1 MKSISAPSAPRLGRR
16 RYAAGVTLVEVL
28 VAVIVLSIGLLGIA
42 GLQVATAKYKI
53 GSTARSS
60 IAVLLSDF
68 TDRVR
73 TNPEMAGPNWMN
85 GGTKDS
91 ALTSADV
98 DDSKYS
104 YQATWTAQQNVTDAA
119 LDTLIAA
126 VPKDSAGVYLPQ
138 DLATYDVL
146 TWRKRVRESI
156 PQGAVFVA
164 GNRLTGIDVTFM
176 WLDKDNTD
184 KSLRT
189 NDGTTA
195 TAVSLV
201 AAKSCSTSDT
211 ESGIAQQTCCPAAA
225 SVVNGVRCTRF
236 SFMP

>member
-1 MKSISAPSAPRLGRR
+1 MKRGPLPAFCIDPSARLRHSR
-16 RYAAGVTLVEVL
+16 GVTLVEVL

-53 GSTARSS
+53 GSSARSS
-60 IAVLLSDF
+60 IAILLSDF

-73 TNPEMAGPNWMN
+73 TNPEMAGPNWQT
-85 GGTKDS
+85 GGIKDA
-91 ALTSADV
+91 ALSSSDV
-98 DDSKYS
+98 DDSKYT
-104 YQATWTAQQNVTDAA
+104 YQATWTTQQNVTDDS
-119 LDTLIAA
+119 LTSQINA

-138 DLATYDVL
+138 DLAAWDVL
-146 TWRKRVRESI
+146 SWRKRVRESL

-184 KSLRT
+184 KTLAT
-189 NDGTTA
+189 NDGSTT
-195 TAVSLV
+195 VSLV
-201 AAKSCSTSDT
+201 AAKTCSTANT
-211 ESGIAQQTCCPAAA
+211 ESGIAQQTCCPSAAT
-225 SVVNGVRCTRF
+225 VPDGVRCTRF